1 MGGSKLQEFF
11 LKRSSPQRIGDV
23 GQRDCIG
30 VDASWMIQR
39 FLQRYRIE
47 IEKDNVIRAV
57 HEFIRRVENLE
68 KEKVI
73 VYVVFDG
80 ECPPCKL
87 DESRRR
93 VKQGKLRRTRALE
106 KGIIAALKA
115 RRTAYV
121 VAPYEAEAQLVY
133 MQRTQEIDLII
144 AQDADYI
151 ALGCRKMVW
160 NAALKDTMCWGYLI
174 DLDDDVPSGERQV
187 GAHEAAFLSLFEQK
201 GNVVL
206 RMFAALVGCDYVRF
220 KGIGPD
226 KAMKA
231 IVAAYNG
238 DDLSAINVAH
248 KAFDHCTGTETFD
261 EFVTK
266 LEYAL
271 LSFTK
276 PVVYDVKRGI
286 RVTLD
291 GSVLDSGEEA
301 VVGTCDKDFDVVSF
315 ARGDIDPRTGR
326 DDVVTPHLPNDEN
339 FFSAVDGRVE
349 PRDLPGSN
357 CPTVKEF
364 MSVTNTAAGRRKF
377 MMQNGLLHGDPSR
390 PGVVIDKNAVPDS
403 KRIATWAE
411 QFSRLEMQGGRRTL
425 RDVNGRSQAE
435 IIAQSRGR
443 GPETSSSTE
452 DELKPPAWF
461 EAQAHH
467 YNTLKNNLP
476 LMSME
481 VVDTYFRRFEE
492 YHLSSVCAPMV
503 KGTELVRTSSDKN
516 TMRYDYVVKNV
527 DTGEARCWWK
537 TTWRSNH
544 DTSVRS
550 TTVITM
556 CRQRD
561 APTPHGSF
569 RVVSIDRAVCDCV
582 SGVTGWCKHI
592 AAALILFHNLN
603 QKNTDADDATC
614 TSKPCTW
621 LAPPKN
627 AMKKSKEVRNIEF
640 RQPKGNRPH
649 SPAARSCRNADADR
663 VEYQVYGDDV
673 LAEMDEYRTG
683 DLREAFFCEF
693 KKSHRGEPCAA
704 DRYMHTLA
712 AVRAKKRPQNSTHF
726 ILHESKLS

>member
-1 MGGSKLQEFF
+1 MGGSRLHHFF
-11 LKRSSPQRIGDV
+11 VSGDDDVRISEVLSSTY
-23 GQRDCIG
+23 IG
-30 VDASWMIQR
+30 VDASWMMQKY
-39 FLQRYRIE
+39 LQEY
-47 IEKDNVIRAV
+47 KSAIRADDCTRAV
-57 HEFIRRVENLE
+57 CEFLRRLDYIEAEDVF
-68 KEKVI
+68 

-80 ECPPCKL
+80 ECPPCKR
-87 DESRRR
+87 DEARRR
-93 VKQGKLRRTRALE
+93 EQAGGLRRTRALE

-115 RRTAYV
+115 RETDYV
-121 VAPYEAEAQLVY
+121 VAPYEAETQLVY
-133 MQRTQEIDLII
+133 MQKSGRIQHIL
-144 AQDADYI
+144 ASDADYF
-151 ALGCRKMVW
+151 ALGCRKMLW
-160 NAALKDTMCWGYLI
+160 DFRLQHEMCWGKVI
-174 DLDDDVPSGERQV
+174 DVDDAMLSAPDNRSEQDV
-187 GAHEAAFLSLFEQK
+187 AFLSVFQEK
-201 GNVVL
+201 GDVVL
-206 RMFAALVGCDYVRF
+206 RMYAALAGCDYVDFR
-220 KGIGPD
+220 GIGP
-226 KAMKA
+226 ARARAA
-231 IVAAYNG
+231 IVEVG
-238 DDLSAINVAH
+238 KRKVLCVEQVAH
-248 KAFDHCTGTETFD
+248 VAYKHVEGDIPFA
-261 EFVTK
+261 EFLRK
-266 LEYAL
+266 LKYAML
-271 LSFTK
+271 CFTK
-276 PVVYDVKRGI
+276 PVVYDVHRGI

-503 KGTELVRTSSDKN
+503 KGTELARTSSDKN

-569 RVVSIDRAVCDCV
+569 RIVSIDRAVCDCV

-649 SPAARSCRNADADR
+649 SPAARSCRNANADR

-712 AVRAKKRPQNSTHF
+712 AVRTKKRPQNSTHF